1 MKISEKIKSARAKS
15 GLTQEDVAESLEIS
29 RQTLSNWENAKTL
42 PDISSV
48 IKMSDLY
55 QVSLDELLKGDVTMT
70 KKIEKD
76 EKTLENNNRAFKFI
90 IILAVIIIIAR
101 IIGNFVRG
109 PVSDFIT
116 GASPFVLLGLGIIAF
131 AAYSENKTKDD
142 VGQD

>member
-90 IILAVIIIIAR
+90 IILATIIIIAR

-142 VGQD
+142 VGQE

>member
-90 IILAVIIIIAR
+90 IILAAIIIIAR

-142 VGQD
+142 VGQE